1 MSDSITDYEKR
12 FSDYLAHE
20 SENRENALADIE
32 FARLGEQWPEQV
44 KEDRRREGRPCLTIN
59 KMPAFIRQVVNDS
72 RQNSPQIKVKPV
84 DDNADPETAEILS
97 GLIRNIEYSSQA
109 SNAYDM
115 ALDSAVTC
123 SMGFFRICTDYTGDE
138 EFTQDIRIKRI
149 TNPLSVVFDAYSDS
163 IDGSDWKDAFLVD
176 WITKDEYRSRFG
188 VKKDDAIGSFAGDE
202 IDGMHMADSDLIRI
216 AEHWEVIEKPSML
229 YLMSD
234 GSVISKAELD
244 KKHPDL
250 DVTIGELLAANGIT
264 VARERKSVSRS
275 VKQRVLGAD
284 VIEESDWAGKY
295 IPVVPVFGDEVFH
308 QGKRYLKSL
317 IRDAKD
323 SQRMFNFWRTA
334 STELVALAPKAPF
347 IGPVGAFKTDAKK
360 WANANNKSYPYIEYD
375 GGIPPQRQGFTGP
388 PAGAL
393 QEALNAADDMKAII
407 GIYDASLGARSNE
420 TSGKAI
426 MARQREGD
434 VSTFH
439 FIDNLS
445 KSLAHA
451 GRIMVDLIPMIYDT
465 ARVVRTLGL
474 DGSTQNVQVNAPTVH
489 KGVERI
495 FDLKAGKYDVVV
507 ETGPSYTTQREEAA
521 NQMIELLRA
530 FPQAAPFIG
539 DLLAKNLDWPGADEI
554 AKRLKAMLPPQIQ
567 QLEAG
572 EGLPPEAMQQIN
584 ALNGKLQ
591 QMSQAMQQG
600 MGEFQ
605 KVVAELEAIKA
616 DKAIDAE
623 KLKIDQYKAETDRIK
638 VQAEIGEAIANQFAQ
653 RQPLYQDQNTPMP
666 AGM

>member
-1 MSDSITDYEKR
+1 MDITDYEKR
-12 FSDYLAHE
+12 FTDYVERE
-20 SENRENALADIE
+20 SENRANASADIA
-32 FARLGEQWPEQV
+32 FSRLGEQWPEKV
-44 KEDRRREGRPCLTIN
+44 KEQREREGRPCLTIN
-59 KMPAFIRQVVNDS
+59 KMPSFIRQVVNDS

-115 ALDSAVTC
+115 ALESAVTC
-123 SMGFFRICTDYTGDE
+123 GMGFFRICTDYTSDD
-138 EFTQDIRIKRI
+138 EFTQDIKIKRI
-149 TNPLSVVFDAYSDS
+149 TNPLSVVFDAYGES
-163 IDGSDWKDAFLVD
+163 IDGADWNDCFLVD
-176 WITKDEYRSRFG
+176 WITKDEFATRFG
-188 VKKDDAIGSFAGDE
+188 KKKDSVSFSSDVA
-202 IDGMHMADSDLIRI
+202 DGAETNSDMVRI
-216 AEHWEVIEKPSML
+216 CEHWGVEEKPGTL

-234 GSVISKAELD
+234 GSVISKDELE
-244 KKHPDL
+244 KEHPDFG
-250 DVTIGELLAANGIT
+250 VKIGELLAMNGVT
-264 VARERKSVSRS
+264 VARERKTTKRNI
-275 VKQRVLGAD
+275 KQRVLGGE
-284 VIEESDWAGKY
+284 ILEEKDWAGKWLP
-295 IPVVPVFGDEVFH
+295 IIPVFGDEVFH
-308 QGKRYLKSL
+308 EGKRTLKSL

-323 SQRMFNFWRTA
+323 AQRMLNFWRTA

-347 IGPVGAFKTDAKK
+347 IGPVGAFKTDGKK
-360 WANANNKSYPYIEYD
+360 WANANNKSFPYIEYD
-375 GGIPPQRQGFTGP
+375 GGIPPQRQGFAGP

-445 KSLAHA
+445 KSLSHA
-451 GRIMVDLIPMIYDT
+451 GRIMVDLIPKIYDT
-465 ARVVRTLGL
+465 PRVIRTLGL
-474 DGSTQNVQVNAPTVH
+474 DGSTQAVQVNQPTQH

-495 FDLKAGKYDVVV
+495 FDLKVGKYDVVV

-521 NQMIELLRA
+521 GQMIELLRA
-530 FPQAAPFIG
+530 FPQAAPVIG
-539 DLLAKNLDWPGADEI
+539 DLIAKNLDWPGADEI

-567 QLEAG
+567 QMEDG
-572 EGLPPEAMQQIN
+572 EGLPPEALAKIQ
-584 ALNGKLQ
+584 ALEGQLK
-591 QMSQAMQQG
+591 QMSQQMQMG

-605 KVVAELEAIKA
+605 KVVKELESVKA
-616 DKAIDAE
+616 DKQIDSKKVEIDA
-623 KLKIDQYKAETDRIK
+623 YKAETDRIK

-653 RQPLYQDQNTPMP
+653 RQPIYQDQT
-666 AGM
+666 A

>member
-1 MSDSITDYEKR
+1 MSDITDYEKR
-12 FSDYLAHE
+12 FTDYAERE
-20 SENRENALADIE
+20 SENRAMASEDIA
-32 FARLGEQWPEQV
+32 FSRLGQQWPEKV
-44 KEDRRREGRPCLTIN
+44 KAQREREGRPCLTIN
-59 KMPAFIRQVVNDS
+59 KLPTFIRQVVNDS

-84 DDNADPETAEILS
+84 DDYADPETAEILS

-115 ALDSAVTC
+115 ALESAVTC
-123 SMGFFRICTDYTGDE
+123 GMGFFRICTDYSGDD

-149 TNPLSVVFDAYSDS
+149 TNPLSVVFDSYGES
-163 IDGSDWKDAFLVD
+163 IDGSDWKDVFLVD

-188 VKKDDAIGSFAGDE
+188 KKDAKSFSSDVA
-202 IDGMHMADSDLIRI
+202 DGQHVGHDMVRI
-216 AEHWEVIEKPSML
+216 CEHWEVEEKPGTL
-229 YLMSD
+229 YLLSD
-234 GSVISKAELD
+234 GSVITKAEMD
-244 KKHPDL
+244 KDHPDFGIT
-250 DVTIGELLAANGIT
+250 VGELLAANGVV
-264 VARERKSVSRS
+264 VARERKTTTRH
-275 VKQRVLGAD
+275 VKQRVLGGE
-284 VIEESDWAGKY
+284 ILEENDWAGKWLP
-295 IPVVPVFGDEVFH
+295 IVPVFGDEVFH
-308 QGKRYLKSL
+308 EGKRTLKSL

-323 SQRMFNFWRTA
+323 AQQMLNFWRTA

-360 WANANNKSYPYIEYD
+360 WANANNRSFPYIEYD
-375 GGIPPQRQGFTGP
+375 GGIPPQRQGFAGP

-393 QEALNAADDMKAII
+393 QEALNASDDMKSII

-445 KSLAHA
+445 KSLSHA
-451 GRIMVDLIPMIYDT
+451 GRIMIDLIPKIYDT
-465 ARVVRTLGL
+465 PRIVRTLGL
-474 DGSTQNVQVNAPTVH
+474 DGSTQAVQVNAPTQH

-495 FDLKAGKYDVVV
+495 FDLKVGKYDVVV

-567 QLEAG
+567 QLESG

-584 ALNGKLQ
+584 SLNGKLQ

-605 KVVAELEAIKA
+605 KVVAELESMKA
-616 DKAIDAE
+616 DKALESRKLDIDAYA
-623 KLKIDQYKAETDRIK
+623 KETDRIK
-638 VQAEIGEAIANQFAQ
+638 VQVGAGIDIANQIAQ
-653 RQPLYQDQNTPMP
+653 AQPIYQDP
-666 AGM
+666 AQASYQP